1 MATVLD
7 FEEDDDGEEEEQGN
21 NNNIKTNNTINNNSI
36 KGKSL
41 VVDDE
46 ICNLR
51 PELRP
56 LGERH
61 RQANDKATKD
71 NDSASVILRRKE
83 MYGNEDEA
91 CAGGARS
98 DPKKRGSSSSM

>member
-1 MATVLD
+1 MLD

-41 VVDDE
+41 VVDDDE

-61 RQANDKATKD
+61 RQANKKATKD

-83 MYGNEDEA
+83 MYGNEGEA